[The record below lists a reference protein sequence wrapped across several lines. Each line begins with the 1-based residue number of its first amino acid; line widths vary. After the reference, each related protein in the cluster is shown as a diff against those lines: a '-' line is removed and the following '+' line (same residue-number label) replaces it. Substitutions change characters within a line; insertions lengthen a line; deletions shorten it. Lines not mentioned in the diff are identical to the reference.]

1 MVLAGS
7 TRTGGAVC
15 VLDSLACVIGGVVGT
30 VTRTVAAEETCG
42 VLGGDGRV
50 LAGPPGLRFHPC
62 PLQDVVRVLTCS
74 WADTEQGVWSAS
86 NKRSLIQLIWDGHE
100 DAHLIRHL
108 SFLVFYSG
116 GR

>member
-7 TRTGGAVC
+7 TRTGGAVW
-15 VLDSLACVIGGVVGT
+15 VPDSLACVIGGVVGT
-30 VTRTVAAEETCG
+30 VTGTVAAEEACG
-42 VLGGDGRV
+42 VLRGDGRV
-50 LAGPPGLRFHPC
+50 LAGPSGVRFYPR

-74 WADTEQGVWSAS
+74 WADTEQGVRSAS
-86 NKRSLIQLIWDGHE
+86 DKRTLIQLIWDGHE